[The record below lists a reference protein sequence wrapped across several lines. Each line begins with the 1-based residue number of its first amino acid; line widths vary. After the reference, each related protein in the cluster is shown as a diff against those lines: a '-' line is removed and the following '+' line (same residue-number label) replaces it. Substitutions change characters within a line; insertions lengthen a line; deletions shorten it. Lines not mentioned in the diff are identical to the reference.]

1 MVSQLFCVCIFS
13 PSKYLQN
20 CKCVRSMLPALEN
33 PETSLSYVNIDKISL
48 SNNPNI
54 CETEKSV
61 NLLTY
66 DFSLNIAFNAWP
78 DRVSCVSAKE
88 PPVVKTTPK

>member
-1 MVSQLFCVCIFS
+1 
-13 PSKYLQN
+13 
-20 CKCVRSMLPALEN
+20 MLSALEN
-33 PETSLSYVNIDKISL
+33 PDTSLPYVNIGKISL

-66 DFSLNIAFNAWP
+66 DFSLNIAFKAWP
-78 DRVSCVSAKE
+78 DRVSCATSRKNN
-88 PPVVKTTPK
+88 T

>member
-1 MVSQLFCVCIFS
+1 
-13 PSKYLQN
+13 
-20 CKCVRSMLPALEN
+20 MLSALEN
-33 PETSLSYVNIDKISL
+33 PDTPLPCKISL

-66 DFSLNIAFNAWP
+66 DFSLNTAFNAWP
-78 DRVSCVSAKE
+78 DRVSCVSMKCL
-88 PPVVKTTPK
+88 PVVKTTPKSVIFDNFQYLHHYIQILNFFNASPPF